1 MNAKLHGVHAPLV
14 KLGTVDKEYS
24 TAMEVAFGGR
34 MTHIVVDDEHVASVA
49 IELLKSSG
57 AGRATFIPLNKIVK
71 APSKLN
77 LPKDKGVIDFAIN
90 LVDFDDQYINAFYYA
105 VGDTLV
111 VEDMECV
118 MWNNMDTTQRRTTE
132 RVVEEKIIV
141 NADELERC
149 AYCHKSKVF
158 LEE

>member
-1 MNAKLHGVHAPLV
+1 MDLV
-14 KLGTVDKEYS
+14 KDRMELKLVVCSFSDIQNSMLSFLLFLTYRSERNMQNIKNWCIDNCYEMIPANLLIPHYSWKSQDKEG
-24 TAMEVAFGGR
+24 VAR
-34 MTHIVVDDEHVASVA
+34 
-49 IELLKSSG
+49 
-57 AGRATFIPLNKIVK
+57 
-71 APSKLN
+71 
-77 LPKDKGVIDFAIN
+77 
-90 LVDFDDQYINAFYYA
+90 
-105 VGDTLV
+105 V

-118 MWNNMDTTQRRTTE
+118 MWNNMYTTQRRTTE

>member
-1 MNAKLHGVHAPLV
+1 MDLV
-14 KLGTVDKEYS
+14 KDRMELKLVVCSFSDIQNSKLSFLLFLTYRSERNMQNIKNWCIDNCYEMIPANLLIPHYSWKSQDKEG
-24 TAMEVAFGGR
+24 VAR
-34 MTHIVVDDEHVASVA
+34 
-49 IELLKSSG
+49 
-57 AGRATFIPLNKIVK
+57 
-71 APSKLN
+71 
-77 LPKDKGVIDFAIN
+77 
-90 LVDFDDQYINAFYYA
+90 
-105 VGDTLV
+105 V